1 VRRGGKVYHARMS
14 YPLSASNPDREDAM
28 VQLVTRMME

>member
-1 VRRGGKVYHARMS
+1 MI
-14 YPLSASNPDREDAM
+14 YPLSTTSLDRKDAM